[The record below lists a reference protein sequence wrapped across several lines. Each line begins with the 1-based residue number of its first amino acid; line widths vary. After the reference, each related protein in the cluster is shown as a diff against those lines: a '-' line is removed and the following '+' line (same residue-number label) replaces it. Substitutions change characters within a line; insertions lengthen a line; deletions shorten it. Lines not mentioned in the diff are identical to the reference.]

1 MSQKPA
7 GLLGIGSWCLFDW
20 ANSAYNT
27 VIGTFIFSVYFAGG
41 VGADGEPW
49 GIVGNATD
57 GSAIWGY
64 AVGVSGIGMALLSPV
79 LGAIADQS
87 GPRKPWIA
95 LLVAVTLIPT
105 ALLWFAA
112 PSPSF
117 ILYAI
122 VLIVISNMAFEL
134 SLVFYNAM
142 LPGIA
147 PPGMTGRVSGWAW
160 GVGYLGGLACL
171 AVALLGFVGL
181 GDSPAWLGLPTE
193 QSENVRATALLVT
206 VWFMVFSLPL
216 FLFTPDTPSQ
226 HRPIGQAVRDG
237 VGTLLRTIREVRRH
251 GQLLRFLIASALYRD
266 GIITITAVGGLY
278 ASGTFG
284 MGFDQIILFAIG
296 LNVTAGLG
304 SIAFAWVDDWL
315 GPKRTILI
323 SIVGLLAFGAPLVVI
338 NDADT
343 FILLALGL
351 GAFFG
356 PAQAASRTFMA
367 KLAPPGKEGEMF
379 GLYGFAGKSI
389 AFLGPAL
396 FGLVTDLADSQRAG
410 VSTILLFFIAGGLL
424 LLTVR
429 EPAPGPAAEGSTPA

>member
-7 GLLGIGSWCLFDW
+7 RPLGIASWCMFDW

-41 VGADGEPW
+41 IGSDGQPW
-49 GIVGNATD
+49 GIVGDATR

-64 AVGVSGIGMALLSPV
+64 AIGLSAVGMALVSPV

-95 LLVAVTLIPT
+95 LLVALTLVPT
-105 ALLWFAA
+105 TLLWFAE

-117 ILYAI
+117 IVYAI
-122 VLIVISNMAFEL
+122 TLVVISNIAFEL

-181 GDSPAWLGLPTE
+181 GDTPAWLGLPTE
-193 QSENVRATALLVT
+193 QSENVRATAPLVT
-206 VWFMVFSLPL
+206 AWFVLFALPL
-216 FLFTPDTPSQ
+216 FLFTPDAPPRD
-226 HRPIGQAVRDG
+226 RPLGKAVRDG
-237 VGTLLRTIREVRRH
+237 VATLLQTLREVRRY
-251 GQLLRFLIASALYRD
+251 GQLVRFLIASALYRD
-266 GIITITAVGGLY
+266 GIITITAIGGLY

-304 SIAFAWVDDWL
+304 AIGFAWVDDWI
-315 GPKRTILI
+315 GSKRTILL
-323 SIVGLLAFGAPLVVI
+323 SIVGLLAFGAPLV
-338 NDADT
+338 
-343 FILLALGL
+343 FITEASSFIALALGL
-351 GAFFG
+351 GIFFG
-356 PAQAASRTFMA
+356 PVQAASRTFMA

-379 GLYGFAGKSI
+379 GLYGFAGKSV
-389 AFLGPAL
+389 AFLGPLL
-396 FGLVTDLADSQRAG
+396 FGLVTDLFDSQRAG

-429 EPAPGPAAEGSTPA
+429 EPAVKSAERSRE